1 MKFNNPWYEN
11 EELAYEDVFLFQN
24 YFEGKSRLEMDV
36 KPEFSLNT
44 NIPIVVSN
52 MNAVAWK
59 RMAETMARYGWLVAL
74 PQDMDDETMKRII
87 LHIKNA
93 NIFYDTPITVE
104 ANDTIRDA
112 LGLMYKRAHQ
122 CVILVDDNKKPISLF
137 KPKDFD
143 WYDQFTLLGIFWND
157 QLL

>member
-52 MNAVAWK
+52 MNAVA
-59 RMAETMARYGWLVAL
+59 
-74 PQDMDDETMKRII
+74 
-87 LHIKNA
+87 
-93 NIFYDTPITVE
+93 
-104 ANDTIRDA
+104 
-112 LGLMYKRAHQ
+112 
-122 CVILVDDNKKPISLF
+122 
-137 KPKDFD
+137 
-143 WYDQFTLLGIFWND
+143 
-157 QLL
+157 